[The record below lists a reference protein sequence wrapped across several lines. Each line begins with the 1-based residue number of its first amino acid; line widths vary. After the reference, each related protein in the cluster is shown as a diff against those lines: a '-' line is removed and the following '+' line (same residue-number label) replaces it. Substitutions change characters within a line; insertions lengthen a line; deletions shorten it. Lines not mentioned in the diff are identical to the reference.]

1 MRTLHISTKTKTQK
15 IIINSLS
22 ISITLQI
29 KFFKFALNTT
39 KMFTNSNEK
48 TGKKMKESI
57 NTIGVGTTINGEI
70 MSKGDIRVDGT
81 LKGSINTSGKVVLGK
96 EGVVEGGVVCNS
108 ADIAGTIK
116 AKITVSELL
125 ILKETA
131 KLTGDI
137 VANKLSIEPGASFT
151 GSCSM
156 GAVIKDIKD
165 LGAKQGEKEKTAY
178 HEAGHAI
185 LNVLLEHTDP
195 LHKVTIIPRGPAL
208 GVTMFLPEED
218 KYTQRKFEMLDHLV
232 VAMGGRV
239 AEEIVFG
246 DVTNG
251 AGGDIKMATDVARK
265 MVCQWGMSEDL
276 GMVEYG
282 DHQEHKFLARD
293 MTATRSYS
301 ESTAQKID
309 SEVKRLIDTAY
320 NKAREMLLSHREEL
334 DLIAHALL
342 EYETLDASH
351 IKDLMDDGE
360 MSDPPPSPMP
370 PEIDTENKKLK
381 NSEDSSHGDD
391 ISPGELSPVGA

>member
-1 MRTLHISTKTKTQK
+1 
-15 IIINSLS
+15 
-22 ISITLQI
+22 
-29 KFFKFALNTT
+29 
-39 KMFTNSNEK
+39 
-48 TGKKMKESI
+48 
-57 NTIGVGTTINGEI
+57 
-70 MSKGDIRVDGT
+70 
-81 LKGSINTSGKVVLGK
+81 
-96 EGVVEGGVVCNS
+96 
-108 ADIAGTIK
+108 
-116 AKITVSELL
+116 
-125 ILKETA
+125 
-131 KLTGDI
+131 
-137 VANKLSIEPGASFT
+137 
-151 GSCSM
+151 
-156 GAVIKDIKD
+156 
-165 LGAKQGEKEKTAY
+165 
-178 HEAGHAI
+178 
-185 LNVLLEHTDP
+185 
-195 LHKVTIIPRGPAL
+195 
-208 GVTMFLPEED
+208 
-218 KYTQRKFEMLDHLV
+218 
-232 VAMGGRV
+232 MGGRV

-251 AGGDIKMATDVARK
+251 AGGDIKMATDIARK

-381 NSEDSSHGDD
+381 NSEDSSLGDD